1 MAAEEVPGGGDIAA
15 SIGFI
20 VPSAVVDVEVMYEGA
35 LPPPYFHRVTD
46 ARGTG
51 VNLAASSGR
60 TVSLWYAQHSDK
72 ETLGKPPVVALTVVH
87 GADTPVP
94 EGFTR
99 LSKEVLRA
107 PDDADKAYLAV
118 KRRESGGTELGLG
131 GIAATYGD
139 DTPGM
144 LQSLVL
150 PPLPARG
157 VTHAAGAPCHA
168 QRAKAG
174 KKCCLRCMMRE
185 MTACACGQRRQRKVS
200 ASAANAST
208 RQRDATPPNALSAF
222 LPAVADD
229 DWDQSKLAVGEWVDV
244 LDHSTWRLGRVVEV
258 GEDGTLTVRMKGWAE
273 RYDKHE
279 APGSANL
286 ARPGTKSTK
295 EGPLHVRQGDAFD
308 IDWEAVDDMIMK
320 VDDYMSGEFPEH
332 LKVRSCVHSL
342 PRRRLSPCPSL
353 PNSVSR
359 TRGLAWSCRTSWR
372 RPWYP
377 STTPMTCTPV

>member
-1 MAAEEVPGGGDIAA
+1 
-15 SIGFI
+15 
-20 VPSAVVDVEVMYEGA
+20 
-35 LPPPYFHRVTD
+35 
-46 ARGTG
+46 
-51 VNLAASSGR
+51 
-60 TVSLWYAQHSDK
+60 HSDK

-150 PPLPARG
+150 PPLPALG

-229 DWDQSKLAVGEWVDV
+229 DWDQSKLAVGDWVDV

-332 LKVRSCVHSL
+332 LKDTWLGMEL
-342 PRRRLSPCPSL
+342 PYFVEKALVSKYDSDDMHPRVNGFNQKVLELIAWFMRQLEEDVPEAILQQLGRLYLADAQCNFFFNRPSH
-353 PNSVSR
+353 
-359 TRGLAWSCRTSWR
+359 G
-372 RPWYP
+372 
-377 STTPMTCTPV
+377 